1 MVVHELE
8 PKLIGNIELINSGF
22 SRPKNSSVKYKQFGY
37 ASWKSFASPDRGEA
51 PRGTVEVVIS
61 QFKTFTRR
69 GKMNQI
75 YVLLTVHLG
84 IILFNDQLDAQF
96 LFAYV
101 YFNPLHVSSILV
113 LIIRRFNC
121 INTIYGIRYGIS
133 YMVYAGLDVPSKPAY
148 QTVKYIEWHIPDIVL
163 IQMNLLMLSTW
174 MLETCRELK

>member
-96 LFAYV
+96 FLYVFISIPYMFRAFKCSSSGESIESIRHMVRVTLCRWTSSMQVGKEHLFTRMS
-101 YFNPLHVSSILV
+101 FHVE
-113 LIIRRFNC
+113 
-121 INTIYGIRYGIS
+121 
-133 YMVYAGLDVPSKPAY
+133 D
-148 QTVKYIEWHIPDIVL
+148 
-163 IQMNLLMLSTW
+163 
-174 MLETCRELK
+174 